1 VRDRNAPWP
10 RARARISS
18 AATNAGGLG
27 GKNNPVDRQAKNLNV
42 KLLGQQD
49 EMARLRVPGDAR
61 FYFSGRLSAD
71 AETAAPQAR
80 PVRTV
85 TVVKR
90 AVGETVSYTG
100 RIEAE
105 DEARMA
111 RFGSRGE
118 REPGF
123 HSNR

>member
-1 VRDRNAPWP
+1 M
-10 RARARISS
+10 
-18 AATNAGGLG
+18 G

-85 TVVKR
+85 TVV
-90 AVGETVSYTG
+90 TVSYTG